1 MFPFG
6 WNYARGTRAHLFLNI
21 SLLGRIIM
29 LIIDE
34 LIIILPRSEIFK
46 KR

>member
-1 MFPFG
+1 MGLRKILMFPFG
-6 WNYARGTRAHLFLNI
+6 WNYARSTRAHLFLNI

-34 LIIILPRSEIFK
+34 HNNPTQK
-46 KR
+46 